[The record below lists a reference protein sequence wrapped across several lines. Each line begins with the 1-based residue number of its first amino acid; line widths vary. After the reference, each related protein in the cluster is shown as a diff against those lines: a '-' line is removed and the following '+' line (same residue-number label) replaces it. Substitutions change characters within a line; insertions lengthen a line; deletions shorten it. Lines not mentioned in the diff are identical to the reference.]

1 MKRSLFSRKMSRR
14 QFLAT
19 SSGVLLGILSACTRR
34 RRLID
39 SLATQSS
46 TNPAPTGETIQ
57 ILSTEPAAQAAG
69 TADAVIIN
77 GDIWSMDSAGSKC
90 RALAIKQGRIL
101 AVGAEDAI
109 RPLASSTANIIDAG
123 GRVITPGMIDPHVH
137 FRLIGLDYVY
147 YTPFMPPEVKD
158 VASLQSALKEVVR
171 SKKPGEWVIAYYLVL
186 TDQMIPDKS
195 VLDAVSPDNPVF
207 LMHIGGHWGTANSA
221 AMKIAGVTSGTPSP
235 VGGVIE
241 EDSSGQPTGVFY
253 NHRAMDV
260 LRKDAP
266 PVTQDLVIQSI
277 LNTQQ
282 LMAAC
287 GITSYHDNNL
297 RGLDHIQAYQ
307 QLAKEGKITL
317 RHTLY
322 LTLEWPQDMD
332 KVAQVEQYR
341 DDFSRFAGN
350 KFLID
355 GQTPTAYCH
364 QPHGGTRWDMPT
376 WEPQMFKD
384 TVRTL
389 HDMGLQI
396 STHCVG
402 DAAAD
407 LALDAYE
414 AAQNANPRS
423 DPRHRLE
430 HLILTTPDATHRMKD
445 LGVIASVNPHFLYVA
460 GDSYKNIFGEDRSN
474 RIIVTREWLDA
485 GVHLTIGSDAPSV
498 PFHHPQATMAGGIG
512 RYTLS
517 KQILNPD
524 QCLTFAET
532 LRAHT
537 IEAAYAAHD
546 EHNLG
551 SLEPGKFA
559 DLVIWKEDP
568 SSLRVGELAQTEQV
582 KMTMVGGKVIYE
594 G

>member
-1 MKRSLFSRKMSRR
+1 MMRVLFSRKVNRR
-14 QFLAT
+14 QFLT
-19 SSGVLLGILSACTRR
+19 TGSGILLGILSACTRR

-39 SLATQSS
+39 SLANQSS
-46 TNPAPTGETIQ
+46 TNPTPTGETIQ
-57 ILSTEPAAQAAG
+57 ILSAEPAAEASG
-69 TADAVIIN
+69 TADTILIN
-77 GDIWSMDSAGSKC
+77 GDIWTMDSAGSKA
-90 RALAIKQGRIL
+90 RALAIRQGRIL
-101 AVGAEDAI
+101 AVGTDDVI
-109 RPLASSTANIIDAG
+109 RPLASPTANLIDAG

-158 VASLQSALKEVVR
+158 VASLQRALKEVVR
-171 SKKPGEWVIAYYLVL
+171 TKKPGEWIIAYYLVL

-195 VLDAVSPDNPVF
+195 VLDAVTPDNPVF
-207 LMHIGGHWGTANSA
+207 LMHIGGHWGTANSV
-221 AMKIAGVTSGTPSP
+221 AMQIAGVTSGTASP

-241 EDSSGQPTGVFY
+241 KDASGQPTGVCY

-287 GITSYHDNNL
+287 GVTSYHDNNL
-297 RGLDHIQAYQ
+297 RGIDHIQAYQ

-332 KVAQVEQYR
+332 KLAQVEHYQ
-341 DDFSRFAGN
+341 DDFSRFAGI

-364 QPHGGTRWDMPT
+364 QPHDGASWDMPT

-414 AAQNANPRS
+414 AAQNANPRP

-430 HLILTTPDATHRMKD
+430 HLILTTPDATRRMKD
-445 LGVIASVNPHFLYVA
+445 LGVIASVNPHFLYMA
-460 GDSYKNIFGEDRSN
+460 GDSYKNIFGDERSN

-524 QCLTFAET
+524 QCLTFAEA

-546 EHNLG
+546 EQELG

-582 KMTMVGGKVIYE
+582 KMTMVGGNVIY
-594 G
+594 GG